1 MTLPADA
8 RHLMLNA
15 ISTNIVS
22 ERSELAAQETLLRK
36 L

>member
-1 MTLPADA
+1 
-8 RHLMLNA
+8 MLNA